1 MIIKEHDKTEANTDS
16 KSKKI
21 TLYFRLV
28 KMNTHMIDGDVST
41 FCLKVGNKLSA
52 LAWLFRFA
60 SINENADASIY
71 NLFH

>member
-28 KMNTHMIDGDVST
+28 KMNTHMTHWAS
-41 FCLKVGNKLSA
+41 KVLGKKA
-52 LAWLFRFA
+52 
-60 SINENADASIY
+60 
-71 NLFH
+71 